1 MNVVLAAVMNG
12 ALLGAAIVAAVWFGS
27 RAVPRRVLNA
37 ATRYVLWWVVLA
49 IVIALPVA
57 YLPLQRVQHADSSN
71 PARITE
77 PRLPEAVPVP
87 QIARP
92 AQLPPVR
99 RRAVAVAPSPQVRQA
114 PIEKGPVARPSFP
127 IRISGASWPAWVFR
141 AWLAISLILLAR
153 LAASCIRLHRVCARA
168 ADVPAPLRA
177 RAGHWAAL
185 CGASRR
191 GIRLAISAEIAV
203 PVAVGPRRP
212 SILIP
217 AALLEQLRDDE
228 LEQLG
233 LHETA
238 HMGRGDDWALLVERV
253 LEALFALHPVVRWI
267 TRQIDLEREIACD
280 DLVIAATGRP
290 RSYATCLTRIVEL
303 SGGLGASLVAAAAA
317 EDRSHLARRVEM
329 LLDKTRHTG
338 TRLLK
343 ARLSATLAVVAAM
356 AWVAGRSPAL
366 VAFPKPLARS
376 LAALPA
382 RLLPKLAPVAQAAT
396 QPQSNELAGQVI
408 EDSSG
413 SPLASAELRF
423 HQQGM
428 RELAADLETDRQGRF
443 RATELPPGDYTVD
456 LSKPNYITTTFKLRA
471 PATGLLLRLVRY
483 GAIDGSVTDMAGRP
497 VPGRILAPG
506 GRTIGGARLAVL
518 AKAPGTEELRS
529 FRQVSVEDGGH
540 YRVFD
545 LPPGQYAI
553 GLWYSGLN
561 EGSGMQL
568 YPDNVHPRIFTVSGG
583 EEYSRINFTVEPR
596 QSYAVGG
603 KIERPA
609 GKGQFQVALGL
620 AEQPALPIAQTLTED
635 DGTFRFEKVP
645 AGTYDLFVA
654 GPTGGYGAFDSTMGR
669 DEPLFGRTRVQ
680 VIAQN
685 VEGINVP
692 LIPGRPLTLVLRA
705 QGSDTLPPGCPQ
717 TVTALLTS
725 LEPWAVMFMPNAQ
738 VAFGK
743 EQTIRNLAP
752 GRFRVTTSG
761 LASGCYQV
769 NQPVVDL
776 SGDVAKPVAVELAA
790 AGSIRGLLKS
800 ESAPATDFAVTLLEA
815 GSTDGAQAQ
824 LAFPDRDG
832 RFAFEGLRPG
842 RYRMAARRAGADVS
856 HTVEVDVPSGAP
868 TIVEL
873 PADAKGGRP

>member
-1 MNVVLAAVMNG
+1 MLA
-12 ALLGAAIVAAVWFGS
+12 VA
-27 RAVPRRVLNA
+27 
-37 ATRYVLWWVVLA
+37 
-49 IVIALPVA
+49 IALPVA
-57 YLPLQRVQHADSSN
+57 YLPPQRSN
-71 PARITE
+71 PARIAQ
-77 PRLPEAVPVP
+77 PRLPEV
-87 QIARP
+87 ARP
-92 AQLPPVR
+92 AQIA
-99 RRAVAVAPSPQVRQA
+99 RAVASTPPAPGWQA
-114 PIEKGPVARPSFP
+114 PVGEAPVARPSFP

-141 AWLAISLILLAR
+141 AWMAISLIQLAR
-153 LAASCIRLHRVCARA
+153 LAMSYVLLRRVCARA
-168 ADVPAPLRA
+168 ADVPAHLRA
-177 RAGHWAAL
+177 RAVQWADL

-212 SILIP
+212 CILIP
-217 AALLEQLRDDE
+217 TALLGQLQDDE
-228 LEQLG
+228 IEQLG
-233 LHETA
+233 LHEAA
-238 HMGRGDDWALLVERV
+238 HMGRGDDWALLAQRA

-280 DLVIAATGRP
+280 DLVIAATGHP

-303 SGGLGASLVAAAAA
+303 SGGAGSSLVAAAAA
-317 EDRSHLARRVEM
+317 ENRSHLARRVEM

-343 ARLSATLAVVAAM
+343 GRLSVTLAVVAAV
-356 AWVAGRSPAL
+356 AWAAGKSPAL
-366 VAFPKPLARS
+366 VAFPKPFVRS
-376 LAALPA
+376 LATLPA
-382 RLLPKLAPVAQAAT
+382 RWLPKALMVAQ
-396 QPQSNELAGQVI
+396 PQDNELAGQVV

-413 SPLASAELRF
+413 DPLVSAELRF

-456 LSKPNYITTTFKLRA
+456 LSKPSYMTTTFRLRA

-483 GAIDGSVTDMAGRP
+483 GVIDGSVMDAAGRP
-497 VPGRILAPG
+497 VPGHIRAPV

-518 AKAPGTEELRS
+518 AKAPGTEELQP
-529 FRQVSVEDGGH
+529 FRQVSVEDSGH

-553 GLWYSGLN
+553 GLWYSGVN
-561 EGSGMQL
+561 EGSGMQF

-583 EEYSRINFTVEPR
+583 EEYDNINFTVEPR
-596 QSYAVGG
+596 QAYAVGG

-620 AEQPALPIAQTLTED
+620 PEQPALPIAQTLTED
-635 DGTFRFEKVP
+635 DGTFRFEKVS

-654 GPTGGYGAFDSTMGR
+654 GPTGGYGEFDSTMGR

-680 VIAQN
+680 VMAQN

-692 LIPGRPLTLVLRA
+692 LGPGRPLTLVLRP

-717 TVTALLTS
+717 TVSALLVS
-725 LEPWAVMFMPNAQ
+725 LEPWAVLFSPSVQ
-738 VAFGK
+738 VTFGK

-752 GRFRVTTSG
+752 GRFRVTASG
-761 LASGCYQV
+761 LASGCFQV

-776 SGDVAKPVAVELAA
+776 SGDVDKPVAVELAA

-800 ESAPATDFAVTLLEA
+800 TSTPATDFAVTLLDA
-815 GSTDGAQAQ
+815 GSTDGSQAH

-832 RFAFEGLRPG
+832 RFAFEGLHPG
-842 RYRMAARRAGADVS
+842 RYRMAARRTGNVS
-856 HTVEVDVPSGAP
+856 RTVEVEVPGGAP
-868 TIVEL
+868 TVVEL
-873 PADAKGGRP
+873 PADAKGGQP

>member
-1 MNVVLAAVMNG
+1 
-12 ALLGAAIVAAVWFGS
+12 
-27 RAVPRRVLNA
+27 
-37 ATRYVLWWVVLA
+37 
-49 IVIALPVA
+49 
-57 YLPLQRVQHADSSN
+57 
-71 PARITE
+71 
-77 PRLPEAVPVP
+77 
-87 QIARP
+87 
-92 AQLPPVR
+92 
-99 RRAVAVAPSPQVRQA
+99 
-114 PIEKGPVARPSFP
+114 VARPSFP
-127 IRISGASWPAWVFR
+127 IRISGARWPQWVFR

-153 LAASCIRLHRVCARA
+153 LAASCVLLHRVCARA

-177 RAGHWAAL
+177 RAGQWADL

-203 PVAVGPRRP
+203 PVAVGPRHP

-217 AALLEQLRDDE
+217 AALLDQLQDDE

-233 LHETA
+233 LHEAA
-238 HMGRGDDWALLVERV
+238 HMGRGDDWALLVERA

-280 DLVIAATGRP
+280 DLVIAATGHP
-290 RSYATCLTRIVEL
+290 RSYATCLTRIIEL

-338 TRLLK
+338 TRLLRG
-343 ARLSATLAVVAAM
+343 RLSATLVVVAAV
-356 AWVAGRSPAL
+356 AWVAGKSPAL
-366 VAFPKPLARS
+366 VAFPEPPARS

-396 QPQSNELAGQVI
+396 QPQSNELAGQVV

-413 SPLASAELRF
+413 NPLVSAELRF

-443 RATELPPGDYTVD
+443 RATELPPGDYIVD

-483 GAIDGSVTDMAGRP
+483 GAIDGTVMDAAGRSI
-497 VPGRILAPG
+497 PGRILAPG
-506 GRTIGGARLAVL
+506 GRTIGSTRLTVL
-518 AKAPGTEELRS
+518 AKAPGTEELQS

-583 EEYSRINFTVEPR
+583 EEYSRIDFTIEPR

-620 AEQPALPIAQTLTED
+620 PEQPALPIAQTMAEE
-635 DGTFRFEKVP
+635 DGTFRFEKIP
-645 AGTYDLFVA
+645 AGAYDLFAA
-654 GPTGGYGAFDSTMGR
+654 GPTGGYTAYESTLGR
-669 DEPLFGRTRVQ
+669 EEPLFGRTRVQ

-685 VEGINVP
+685 VEGIN
-692 LIPGRPLTLVLRA
+692 LALGPGRPLTLVLRA

-800 ESAPATDFAVTLLEA
+800 ESAPATDFAVTLIEA

-824 LAFPDRDG
+824 LAFPSQDG

-856 HTVEVDVPSGAP
+856 HTVEVDVPSGAT

>member
-1 MNVVLAAVMNG
+1 MNVVLAAVVNG
-12 ALLGAAIVAAVWFGS
+12 ALLGALVVVAVWFAL
-27 RAVPRRVLNA
+27 RAAPRRVLNA

-49 IVIALPVA
+49 IAIALPVSF
-57 YLPLQRVQHADSSN
+57 LPLQRGPHAGPLN
-71 PARITE
+71 PARIVLPRPTE
-77 PRLPEAVPVP
+77 ALPPAR
-87 QIARP
+87 IARP
-92 AQLPPVR
+92 AQLPLPMWQLPP
-99 RRAVAVAPSPQVRQA
+99 AAGKA
-114 PIEKGPVARPSFP
+114 PVAWPSFP
-127 IRISGASWPAWVFR
+127 IRIGAAGWPRWIFC
-141 AWLAISLILLAR
+141 AWLAVSLILLAR
-153 LAASCIRLHRVCARA
+153 LAASCVLLQRVCSRA

-177 RAGHWAAL
+177 RAGQWAAL

-191 GIRLAISAEIAV
+191 GIRLAISAEIVV

-217 AALLEQLRDDE
+217 AALLDRLRDDE

-233 LHETA
+233 LHEAA
-238 HMGRGDDWALLVERV
+238 HMGRGDDCALLAERA

-290 RSYATCLTRIVEL
+290 RSYATCLTRVVEL

-317 EDRSHLARRVEM
+317 EDRSHLARRIEM

-343 ARLSATLAVVAAM
+343 ARLSAALVAVAVVAWA
-356 AWVAGRSPAL
+356 AGRSPAL
-366 VAFPKPLARS
+366 VAFPKPFARALAG
-376 LAALPA
+376 LPA
-382 RLLPKLAPVAQAAT
+382 RMLPKLPMMAQAA
-396 QPQSNELAGQVI
+396 QPPDNELAGQVV
-408 EDSSG
+408 EDSSNN
-413 SPLASAELRF
+413 PLASAELCF
-423 HQQGM
+423 HQRGM

-443 RATELPPGDYTVD
+443 RTTELPPGDYTVD

-471 PATGLLLRLVRY
+471 PAAGLLLRLVRY
-483 GAIDGSVTDMAGRP
+483 GAIDGSVMDMAGHAI
-497 VPGRILAPG
+497 PGHIRAPG
-506 GRTIGGARLAVL
+506 GRTIGGARLTVL
-518 AKAPGTEELRS
+518 AQAPGTEELRS
-529 FRQVSVEDGGH
+529 FRQTAVEDSGH
-540 YRVFD
+540 YRVYD

-583 EEYSRINFTVEPR
+583 EDYSGIDFTVEPR
-596 QSYAVGG
+596 QPYSVSGR
-603 KIERPA
+603 IEPPA
-609 GKGQFQVALGL
+609 GKRQFQVALGL
-620 AEQPALPIAQTLTED
+620 PEQPALPIAQTLAED
-635 DGTFRFEKVP
+635 DGTFRFEKVLP
-645 AGTYDLFVA
+645 GAYDLFVA
-654 GPTGGYGAFDSTMGR
+654 GPTGGYGEFDSTMGR
-669 DEPLFGRTRVQ
+669 DEPLFGRARVQ

-692 LIPGRPLTLVLRA
+692 LSTGRPLKLVLRP
-705 QGSDTLPPGCPQ
+705 QGSDTLPPGCPA
-717 TVTALLTS
+717 TVSVLLVS
-725 LEPWAVMFMPNAQ
+725 LEPWAVMFAPNAQ
-738 VAFGK
+738 VAFGQ

-761 LASGCYQV
+761 LGAGCYQV

-776 SGDVAKPVAVELAA
+776 SGDAAKPVAVELAA

-800 ESAPATDFAVTLLEA
+800 ASAPATDFAVMLLDA

-832 RFAFEGLRPG
+832 RFTFDGLRPG
-842 RYRMAARRAGADVS
+842 RYRMAARRAGADAS
-856 HTVEVDVPSGAP
+856 RTVEVDVRGGAP
-868 TIVEL
+868 TVVEL
-873 PADAKGGRP
+873 PAETKGDRP